1 MKLNL
6 AKTLKILDQALD
18 TLNYSI
24 DVCGKIGAKDKYSY
38 QELSEFEALTSRFAR
53 ISDIVTQK
61 LLKTIFI
68 ILKEE
73 TPTFLDRINLA
84 EKLNMITGAGDLKQ
98 IRDIRNNITYEYLLD
113 NLLDLYKEVLKMAPI
128 LLVNINKIKQ
138 YITEKKLI

>member
-6 AKTLKILDQALD
+6 AKTLKILEQALD

-24 DVCGKIGAKDKYSY
+24 DVCNKIGTKNNYSY

-84 EKLNMITGAGDLKQ
+84 EKLNMITSSSDLKQ
-98 IRDIRNNITYEYLLD
+98 IRDIRNNITHEYLLD

-138 YITEKKLI
+138 YITEKKII